1 MVLFAFQI
9 AVSWHVP
16 SGYTPGA
23 CRAIQTAE
31 SLLNHFTLASSDF
44 AMLLCIYALMGARKR
59 YAFLIGSL
67 AIAFYV
73 PVFILATLFT
83 LQERSRS
90 RAGIWPG
97 NRDPRFDFLH
107 HSFVLLCYTG
117 KIKPPASVPPTV
129 FRVVKQDLSCSVT
142 EKNIKIAEPRSPLY
156 AELGWP
162 CEFRF
167 SPSIAYPTG
176 MVVLY
181 LVVTVRE
188 HHALFRLLY
197 AISVIG
203 NLVPS
208 QSQPKFRPMAVISMT
223 LDSFMAPVLSAAL
236 ILNLRRIDN
245 PPSRAIVS
253 ALVFAVDNDLARLGH
268 NDNGA
273 AQSSGDR
280 EQGELCTETSGGREE
295 DGPGIHEE

>member
-9 AVSWHVP
+9 AISWHVP

-83 LQERSRS
+83 ER
-90 RAGIWPG
+90 
-97 NRDPRFDFLH
+97 
-107 HSFVLLCYTG
+107 
-117 KIKPPASVPPTV
+117 
-129 FRVVKQDLSCSVT
+129 
-142 EKNIKIAEPRSPLY
+142 NIKIAEPRSLLY
-156 AELGWP
+156 EELGWP

-181 LVVTVRE
+181 LVVTV
-188 HHALFRLLY
+188 LTMILGLIVLLVSY
-197 AISVIG
+197 RRQQNSFIKSIRRDGGAFYVIG
-203 NLVPS
+203 VSFTLRNLRDWEPCAIAITAQVQTDGGDIHDVRALHIPILNAKL
-208 QSQPKFRPMAVISMT
+208 KFAPPR

-253 ALVFAVDNDLARLGH
+253 ALVFAVENDLARLGH

-273 AQSSGDR
+273 AQSSGDHG
-280 EQGELCTETSGGREE
+280 QAELCTETSGGRQK
-295 DGPGIHEE
+295 DSTGIHEE